1 MKSISQRIFEA
12 SGKPSDLRKYK
23 TNARKEMVHFNSGDI
38 YDFSDPGYDEEFTYY
53 DGSGNGYIKD
63 KEGHVY
69 DVITSTRSGDAG
81 RIAGGSTNYY
91 VCIKKAN
98 GTDDFV
104 VTGYS
109 AIFSIGSNT
118 ECVSD
123 IGAGYYLED
132 YIAKYYSSYSHGE
145 KFKELAEKGDKDAK
159 PYSKLQQEKAASKEA
174 EFKQR
179 YILLP
184 RYGIHFE
191 INDNGFNIVDWHP
204 GKSTD
209 EQKSKGQQKSN
220 TEYWTKDEN
229 GKSIKDIDSLK
240 GISGKFVVPFYMY
253 QKIGKNGNKH
263 SDVTLAIDSK
273 TKNIVAV
280 ATEVSKVIDSKI
292 DLKLADNI
300 TINKKFMSKKMEDLF
315 RQVAKAWKKANG
327 GKQSQYVEDNWFR
340 IQKEGGGYWSLN
352 KNKSQARREAA
363 EEYKKLV
370 KSMDFDSNDVLTF
383 SLALVQQYVQ
393 GDLDPELGE
402 VEKPLEDPTPQPS
415 KERGKD
421 TKMSKGA
428 NKAAYQKMQD
438 WHDGKRNQN
447 LKNCSDAKLK
457 MNYKVCKELGLTL
470 YEIVLC
476 DNDTEG

>member
-23 TNARKEMVHFNSGDI
+23 TNARKEMVHFKSGDI

-109 AIFSIGSNT
+109 AIFSRGSNT

-191 INDNGFNIVDWHP
+191 INDNGFNIIDWHP
-204 GKSTD
+204 GISTD
-209 EQKSKGQQKSN
+209 EQKSKLFESLQLYNESGFKREEDASKFIKSLEKLMDAHKILPLRKQMQKPSV
-220 TEYWTKDEN
+220 
-229 GKSIKDIDSLK
+229 
-240 GISGKFVVPFYMY
+240 IS
-253 QKIGKNGNKH
+253 QKI
-263 SDVTLAIDSK
+263 
-273 TKNIVAV
+273 
-280 ATEVSKVIDSKI
+280 
-292 DLKLADNI
+292 NI
-300 TINKKFMSKKMEDLF
+300 T
-315 RQVAKAWKKANG
+315 
-327 GKQSQYVEDNWFR
+327 
-340 IQKEGGGYWSLN
+340 
-352 KNKSQARREAA
+352 
-363 EEYKKLV
+363 
-370 KSMDFDSNDVLTF
+370 
-383 SLALVQQYVQ
+383 
-393 GDLDPELGE
+393 
-402 VEKPLEDPTPQPS
+402 
-415 KERGKD
+415 
-421 TKMSKGA
+421 
-428 NKAAYQKMQD
+428 
-438 WHDGKRNQN
+438 
-447 LKNCSDAKLK
+447 
-457 MNYKVCKELGLTL
+457 
-470 YEIVLC
+470 
-476 DNDTEG
+476 